1 MSCLK
6 LNTSNQ
12 NKLRE
17 FQRMFSSF
25 GVTLESTS
33 VDLKEILGT
42 PEEVVRNKATEAGED
57 VVIEDTRHVIRLCP
71 TNKIALTLK
80 EPKLV

>member
-1 MSCLK
+1 MLK

-17 FQRMFSSF
+17 FQRMFGSF
-25 GVTLESTS
+25 GKTLESTS

-42 PEEVVRNKATEAGED
+42 PEEVVRNKATEAGEG
-57 VVIEDTRHVIRLCP
+57 VIIEDTRYVVPQCSFVLNLLHRF
-71 TNKIALTLK
+71 
-80 EPKLV
+80 